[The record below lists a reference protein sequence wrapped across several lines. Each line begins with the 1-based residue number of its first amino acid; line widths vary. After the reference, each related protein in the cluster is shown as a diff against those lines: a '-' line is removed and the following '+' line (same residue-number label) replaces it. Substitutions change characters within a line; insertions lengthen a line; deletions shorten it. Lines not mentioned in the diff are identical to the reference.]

1 MIGNE
6 YHDPRIIPVGGELPP
21 MDPAPP
27 RPHRRGDSRDQ
38 NSPKGKHSS
47 RGRFQ
52 CVNAFLDVTM
62 GALERAELA
71 VWLLLWRDTKPD
83 GLARTSQS
91 DLARRA
97 GCNPRT
103 VRRAL
108 TALQSAG
115 LVSVVRRGGLN
126 RGLSVY
132 RVHPLAGS
140 KARERSHGGHGRPRV

>member
-1 MIGNE
+1 ME
-6 YHDPRIIPVGGELPP
+6 
-21 MDPAPP
+21 PAPAP
-27 RPHRRGDSRDQ
+27 RHRVARRDRGK
-38 NSPKGKHSS
+38 PKEKHSS

-52 CVNAFLDVTM
+52 SINAFLDVTM
-62 GALERAELA
+62 GALDRAELA

-108 TALQSAG
+108 AALQLAG
-115 LVSVVRRGGLN
+115 LVSVVRQGGLN

-132 RVHPLAGS
+132 RVHPLAGGNV
-140 KARERSHGGHGRPRV
+140 R

>member
-1 MIGNE
+1 MIGNGFHE
-6 YHDPRIIPVGGELPP
+6 PHIIPVGGELPP
-21 MDPAPP
+21 MEP
-27 RPHRRGDSRDQ
+27 RLQRSRKTTPGKA
-38 NSPKGKHSS
+38 SKPKGERST

-52 CVNAFLDVTM
+52 CINAFLDVTM
-62 GALERAELA
+62 AGLSPVERA

-103 VRRAL
+103 VRRAIV
-108 TALQSAG
+108 ALQFTG
-115 LVSVVRRGGLN
+115 LLSVVRQGGLN

-132 RVHPLAGS
+132 RVHPLAGNNV
-140 KARERSHGGHGRPRV
+140 R

>member
-1 MIGNE
+1 MIGNG
-6 YHDPRIIPVGGELPP
+6 YRDPRIIPVGGELPP
-21 MDPAPP
+21 MEPCPE
-27 RPHRRGDSRDQ
+27 RSRKPTPGKA
-38 NSPKGKHSS
+38 SEPKGERST

-52 CVNAFLDVTM
+52 CINAFLDVTM
-62 GALERAELA
+62 AGLPPAERA

-103 VRRAL
+103 VRRAIV
-108 TALQSAG
+108 ALQLAG
-115 LVSVVRRGGLN
+115 LLSVVRQGGLN

-140 KARERSHGGHGRPRV
+140 NVR

>member
-1 MIGNE
+1 MIG
-6 YHDPRIIPVGGELPP
+6 PPTILPVGGELPP
-21 MDPAPP
+21 MHDAEPVGRTGPT
-27 RPHRRGDSRDQ
+27 RGKASKSKEKR
-38 NSPKGKHSS
+38 SS

-52 CVNAFLDVTM
+52 CINAFLDVTVA
-62 GALERAELA
+62 GLDRAELV

-83 GLARTSQS
+83 GLARASQG

-108 TALQSAG
+108 SGLQRAG
-115 LVSVVRRGGLN
+115 LVVVVRQGGLN

-132 RVHPLAGS
+132 RVEPLDKTAAHS
-140 KARERSHGGHGRPRV
+140 